1 MTDKVTY
8 EEAME
13 WLERT
18 KEDQIIWDE
27 TVGPIIEYIEEML
40 WQYNDMRNS

>member
-1 MTDKVTY
+1 MREVTY

-13 WLERT
+13 WLERM
-18 KEDQIIWDE
+18 KEDQSWDE